1 MERSNKGIVVYCASS
16 TKIAEE
22 YFDAARRL
30 GTAIAQ
36 LGVPVINGAGR
47 MGLMAAVTDG
57 ALAAG
62 GTAIGVIPQ
71 FMVDAGRNHPGLTR
85 TIVTKDMHERKST
98 MASLAMGAIALPG
111 GIGTLEELAEMM
123 TWRKL
128 GLFKGPVVI
137 FNYRGYYD
145 ALLEWLDRSVEEGFT
160 SRRNLPW
167 VVAGTTEEA
176 VRLATAPE
184 TDFDPMFTL

>member
-1 MERSNKGIVVYCASS
+1 MH
-16 TKIAEE
+16 IADD
-22 YFDAARRL
+22 YFDVARRL
-30 GTAIAQ
+30 GAAIAH
-36 LGVPVINGAGR
+36 LGIPVINGAGR
-47 MGLMAAVTDG
+47 MGLMAAVTEG

-71 FMVDAGRNHPGLTR
+71 FMVDAGRNHPSLTR
-85 TIVTKDMHERKST
+85 TIVTKDMHQRKST
-98 MASLAMGAIALPG
+98 MASLASGAIALPG

-128 GLFKGPVVI
+128 GIFKGPVVI

-145 ALLEWLDRSVEEGFT
+145 ALIQWLNHSVEAGFT

-167 VVAGTTEEA
+167 VIADTLEDA
-176 VRLATAPE
+176 VRYATAPE
-184 TDFDPMFTL
+184 TDFEPMFTL